1 MSDITNK
8 ERAWELFLE
17 GNKLAD
23 QKHIEKAIALYVF
36 DPNGKV
42 ILTRDMTLDYDV

>member
-1 MSDITNK
+1 MKGVDG
-8 ERAWELFLE
+8 FLLSLICYRPVVDY
-17 GNKLAD
+17 N
-23 QKHIEKAIALYVF
+23 EKAIALYVF